1 MICEQWMK
9 YKRELII
16 KEKQNLIKYAQ
27 KISNTIINWHD
38 YIKKQEALT
47 RQCFTITKIKK

>member
-1 MICEQWMK
+1 MIGEQWMK

-38 YIKKQEALT
+38 YIKKQESLI